1 MPFSHLSR
9 RRVASYSDAMPQDAP
24 VTSFTYKAV
33 TQEGRTETGKAEAA
47 DAEAM
52 LRLLERRGLIPVSV
66 EEVNA
71 MPAARAATRRA
82 QVPAPQIS
90 RFLSDLSVMLNAG
103 IRVDEA
109 LSIME
114 REFDNGRLRPVV
126 LHLRTELASGRSFS
140 QALEDWPRLFP
151 AFQVAMIRIA
161 ERSGRL
167 PAILTRIAEERQ
179 RLEKLSSR
187 VGDALRYPAFLLA
200 GTLAVM
206 IFFLT
211 GVMPQFE
218 PILAQTAQDD
228 AFLNAMFS
236 LSRGL
241 RANSDLVL
249 IGALIVLLGGLFAAR
264 RPSVRARARGLFAR
278 LPFLSEIAVSYRA
291 ARFTRLLGIMAETG
305 VPAPVAVRLIGDV
318 VDPSDPDRRAERGS
332 DAIRQGL
339 RISEALEILALP
351 ALALRMI
358 RLGEESGNLAGLSS
372 RAADFYEA
380 RLERLLARLVGFI
393 GPAAVILISV
403 LIGGMIVSIM
413 SALMSFNDLVR

>member
-1 MPFSHLSR
+1 MHLSR
-9 RRVASYSDAMPQDAP
+9 AEAARYSSGMSHDAH
-24 VTSFTYKAV
+24 VTAFTYKAV
-33 TQEGRTETGKAEAA
+33 TQEGRMETGKAEAA
-47 DAEAM
+47 DVEAM
-52 LRLLERRGLIPVSV
+52 LRILERRGLIPVSV
-66 EEVNA
+66 EEA
-71 MPAARAATRRA
+71 EATPAVRATRSRA
-82 QVPAPQIS
+82 RVPAPQIT
-90 RFLSDLSVMLNAG
+90 RFLSDLAVMLNAG

-126 LHLRTELASGRSFS
+126 VHLRTALANGRSFS

-206 IFFLT
+206 VFFLT

-228 AFLNAMFS
+228 AFLNTMFS

-249 IGALIVLLGGLFAAR
+249 LGSLVVLLGCLLAGR
-264 RPSVRARARGLFAR
+264 RPSIRARARGLLAR
-278 LPFLSEIAVSYRA
+278 LPLLSEIAASYRA

-305 VPAPVAVRLIGDV
+305 VPAPVAVGLIGDV
-318 VDPSDPDRRAERGS
+318 IDPGDPERRAERAS

-339 RISEALEILALP
+339 RISDALEILSLP

-372 RAADFYEA
+372 RTADFYEA
-380 RLERLLARLVGFI
+380 RLERLLSRLVGFV
-393 GPAAVILISV
+393 GPAAVVVISI

-413 SALMSFNDLVR
+413 SALMSFNDMVR